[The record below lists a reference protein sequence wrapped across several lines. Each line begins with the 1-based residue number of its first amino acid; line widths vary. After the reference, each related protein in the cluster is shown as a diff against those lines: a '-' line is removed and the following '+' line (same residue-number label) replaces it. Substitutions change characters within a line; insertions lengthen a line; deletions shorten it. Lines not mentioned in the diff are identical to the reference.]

1 MGLTVLQQVHMIIVT
16 HASISEGKVFIKQL
30 IKVIVSSHKQLSHN
44 SIPYYQS
51 FISGPYYQFIITSQ
65 TNNGNPI
72 TSRPTF

>member
-1 MGLTVLQQVHMIIVT
+1 MIIVT

-51 FISGPYYQFIITSQ
+51 FISGPYYQKL
-65 TNNGNPI
+65 
-72 TSRPTF
+72 